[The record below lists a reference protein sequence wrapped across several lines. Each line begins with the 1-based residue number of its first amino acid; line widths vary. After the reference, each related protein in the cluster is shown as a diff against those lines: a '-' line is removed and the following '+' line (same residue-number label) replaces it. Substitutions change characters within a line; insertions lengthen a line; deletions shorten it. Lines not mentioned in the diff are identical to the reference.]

1 MIEIPKDLH
10 RPESLF
16 EVAVMATA
24 IYAFL
29 RFLHSTRGSVIAR
42 GLVILTVLVFGAIL
56 VFTTLF
62 QLPVLAQLLQF
73 SLPTILLIFV
83 VIFHPELR
91 RGISRLGENPLL
103 RRFAGTPNDDPY
115 TEIVRAVSRL
125 ARERAGALIAF
136 EREFNLDPY
145 VEGGVRIEAR
155 VHHLLVE
162 AIFQPDG
169 PLHDGALIV
178 RRNRLEAAAC
188 LFPLTENPDLSKRM
202 GTRHRAAI
210 GLSEETDAVV
220 LVVSAERGEM
230 ALCHHGELMPN
241 LSVSELETRL
251 RALMQGG
258 SSHA

>member
-1 MIEIPKDLH
+1 MIEIPSDLT

-16 EVAVMATA
+16 EVLVMATA

-29 RFLHSTRGSVIAR
+29 RFLYSTRGSVITR
-42 GLVILTVLVFGAIL
+42 GLVVLTALLVSS
-56 VFTTLF
+56 VFLF
-62 QLPVLAQLLQF
+62 TALFRLPVLGHLLQF

-83 VIFHPELR
+83 VLFHPELR

-103 RRFAGTPNDDPY
+103 RRFAGASKEEPY
-115 TEIVRAVSRL
+115 TEVIRAVSRL
-125 ARERAGALIAF
+125 ARERTGALIAF
-136 EREFNLDPY
+136 EREFNLDAY
-145 VEGGVRIEAR
+145 IEGGVRIEGR
-155 VHHLLVE
+155 IHHLLIE

-169 PLHDGALIV
+169 PLHDGAVII

-210 GLSEETDAVV
+210 GLSEDSDAVI
-220 LVVSAERGEM
+220 LVVSAERGEL

-241 LSVSELETRL
+241 LSVADLETRL
-251 RALMQGG
+251 VALIHGEAARA
-258 SSHA
+258 